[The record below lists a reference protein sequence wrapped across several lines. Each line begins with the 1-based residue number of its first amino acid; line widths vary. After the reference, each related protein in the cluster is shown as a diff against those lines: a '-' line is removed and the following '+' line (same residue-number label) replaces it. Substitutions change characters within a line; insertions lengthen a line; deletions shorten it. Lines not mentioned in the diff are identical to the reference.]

1 VVGDAPEAEE
11 AGAEEA
17 GAEELTGGNVLETAA
32 GADEDVGGAVVGA
45 GVVEPVLQPV
55 MTNEQTNNTT
65 TITTRYFIT
74 TSFNSDQ

>member
-1 VVGDAPEAEE
+1 MVGDA

-17 GAEELTGGNVLETAA
+17 GAEEVTGGNVLETVA
-32 GADEDVGGAVVGA
+32 GADEDAGGAAVGE

-55 MTNEQTNNTT
+55 MTNEQTNNRT

-74 TSFNSDQ
+74 TSFNSDY